1 VKKQSNA
8 AKIRVL
14 LAEGMDIN
22 DIAKK
27 LKLNTNYVYQVKWH
41 WAKTPKGVEKPKNKI
56 TTLKKMQEEFFP
68 LKAASEAVNHPPHYT
83 AGGIETIDFIEAKEL
98 DYHLANVVKYV
109 SRAGRKGELLE
120 DLQKAQWYLT
130 RRIEQVTKA
139 G

>member
-1 VKKQSNA
+1 MKKQSNA

-14 LAEGMDIN
+14 LAEGVSVQ

-41 WAKTPKGVEKPKNKI
+41 WAKTPKGAEKPKNKI
-56 TTLKKMQEEFFP
+56 TTFKEL
-68 LKAASEAVNHPPHYT
+68 SEKVVEDYRMVNHPPHYT

-120 DLQKAQWYLT
+120 DLQKAQWYLN
-130 RRIEQVTKA
+130 RRIEQATKTA
-139 G
+139 